1 MRNLASGDLGI
12 PLVVIQ
18 MGVTGLKKSMYILCM
33 YIVYSDIVTYSLKI
47 NDGRYRMPNFVI
59 RRASY
64 ALAKTLECEGSISS
78 TTIWATIIH
87 MFFSFIHPVDEFSF
101 KEMSIMWA
109 QSKISSCCLCVW
121 CKSK

>member
-1 MRNLASGDLGI
+1 MRNLTSGDLGI

-33 YIVYSDIVTYSLKI
+33 YIVYSDIVTYLLKI

-59 RRASY
+59 WRASY

-101 KEMSIMWA
+101 KEMSIMWG